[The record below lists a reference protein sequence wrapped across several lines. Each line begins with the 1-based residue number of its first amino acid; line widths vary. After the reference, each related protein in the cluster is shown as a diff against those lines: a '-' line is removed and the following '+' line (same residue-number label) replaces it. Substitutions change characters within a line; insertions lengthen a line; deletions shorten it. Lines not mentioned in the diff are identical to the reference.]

1 MDNIA
6 FYKLE
11 IPRDLWDKF
20 TSKIPRKIIDE
31 KTKKYKRQNIND
43 CIIEMIKKKVDGEWC
58 DFDWTSTKCKNR
70 CRRRNNSRSKEN

>member
-43 CIIEMIKKKVDGEWC
+43 CIIEMIKKKVDGE
-58 DFDWTSTKCKNR
+58 
-70 CRRRNNSRSKEN
+70 